1 MYRMDDEWQPDAV
14 LDIRIANI
22 KKELME
28 YVENNS
34 EKIDNNIPMFYGYVL
49 SVIESSIPAI
59 SDVAHDRLIDE
70 LTVKVLEAS
79 KKSGDVE
86 YIERLFNYA
95 VRMRRRQTGHMLFD
109 IILGFKL
116 IDLAKYNP
124 AIDILK
130 KYRTIDSIICTA
142 IAYCYYILSEEYQG
156 DGLPQGNRRPSE
168 MALHA
173 REQII
178 ELARLRPPVNRL
190 KFPQVVQELKVNKI
204 FWFMIR
210 LAIDWFPAEVE
221 FLKIGLEKAK
231 KDQNREM
238 RGELLKIASERYFND
253 MFFLRD
259 LYHFRIEARDANGA
273 TAVVRQMM
281 QQHPDQLEP
290 IYYGLQLSIISS
302 QNSAYGSFRKIAVEK
317 KMPQNILLLLDFA
330 FELIAGKEPESLA
343 CLEEIKRRILSKS
356 HYLLLV
362 EYIATDVFSDDEKRS
377 KSAKKAILDSL
388 DLYCM
393 KLLKMKPE

>member
-1 MYRMDDEWQPDAV
+1 MDEEWQPDAV
-14 LDIRIANI
+14 LDIRIAQVR
-22 KKELME
+22 KELME
-28 YVENNS
+28 YVESNS
-34 EKIDNNIPMFYGYVL
+34 DKIDLNIPIFFGHIL
-49 SVIESSIPAI
+49 SIIENSLPYI
-59 SDVAHDRLIDE
+59 SDVAHDRLIDDV
-70 LTVKVLEAS
+70 TVKVLEVS

-95 VRMRRRQTGHMLFD
+95 VRMRKRQTGHMIFD
-109 IILGFKL
+109 IILGLKL
-116 IDLAKYNP
+116 IDLAKYTQ

-142 IAYCYYILSEEYQG
+142 ISYSYYVLSEEYLG
-156 DGLPQGNRRPSE
+156 EGIPQANRRPSE

-173 REQII
+173 REQMI

-210 LAIDWFPAEVE
+210 LAIEWFPTEVE

-231 KDQNREM
+231 KDGNQEM
-238 RGELLKIASERYFND
+238 RGEFLKIASERYFND

-259 LYHFRIEARDANGA
+259 LFHYKIEARDANGA

-281 QQHPDQLEP
+281 QQHPEELEP
-290 IYYGLQLSIISS
+290 VYYGLQLSIISS
-302 QNSAYGSFRKIAVEK
+302 QNSAYGSFRKIAVAK

-330 FELIAGKEPESLA
+330 FELIAGKEMEAKA
-343 CLEEIKRRILSKS
+343 CLEEIKKRISSKS
-356 HYLLLV
+356 HYLLLI
-362 EYIATDVFSDDEKRS
+362 EYVSHDVFSEDEKRS
-377 KSAKKAILDSL
+377 KLAKKAFLDSL

-393 KLLKMKPE
+393 KLLKMKTD

>member
-1 MYRMDDEWQPDAV
+1 
-14 LDIRIANI
+14 
-22 KKELME
+22 
-28 YVENNS
+28 
-34 EKIDNNIPMFYGYVL
+34 
-49 SVIESSIPAI
+49 
-59 SDVAHDRLIDE
+59 
-70 LTVKVLEAS
+70 
-79 KKSGDVE
+79 
-86 YIERLFNYA
+86 
-95 VRMRRRQTGHMLFD
+95 
-109 IILGFKL
+109 
-116 IDLAKYNP
+116 
-124 AIDILK
+124 
-130 KYRTIDSIICTA
+130 
-142 IAYCYYILSEEYQG
+142 
-156 DGLPQGNRRPSE
+156 
-168 MALHA
+168 
-173 REQII
+173 
-178 ELARLRPPVNRL
+178 
-190 KFPQVVQELKVNKI
+190 
-204 FWFMIR
+204 MIR

-330 FELIAGKEPESLA
+330 FELVAGKESESSA

-356 HYLLLV
+356 HYLMLV
-362 EYIATDVFSDDEKRS
+362 EYIATDVFSEDEKRS